1 VQPQTFL
8 LVIGYAFGDSHLNQM
23 IDDGMTNP
31 ELVMLVVDPAP
42 GKTVKQ
48 VDVDLALPW
57 HFQVSGLR
65 TCWRQCGHA
74 SQQSAIADQK
84 REEEMP
90 WWRTAATRTALPID
104 GSLMMGYGDAPGLS

>member
-23 IDDGMTNP
+23 IDDAMTNP

-48 VDVDLALPW
+48 VDVDLAYLGT
-57 HFQVSGLR
+57 F
-65 TCWRQCGHA
+65 
-74 SQQSAIADQK
+74 K
-84 REEEMP
+84 
-90 WWRTAATRTALPID
+90 
-104 GSLMMGYGDAPGLS
+104 